1 MYEHV
6 FLCNMDWSYM
16 KDYVSVLEDATV
28 QNKRRKLIHMPAS
41 SANPDFVKYEV
52 IQQCII
58 T

>member
-1 MYEHV
+1 
-6 FLCNMDWSYM
+6 M